1 MNTNCEKMNT
11 VKRLED
17 WFFTRCDN
25 DWEHSNRIEIYNLD
39 NPGWG
44 VKIDLEE
51 TLLEEIQFDRVE
63 YGDSEDRTATWLKCY
78 KEEKVFIGLG
88 SYNILEVILQR
99 FLDWAELNTDTTPWD
114 NVVSQL
120 DTEIRLA
127 AKDKS
132 FDTKEHLRNI
142 YKRIADI
149 PVEHPQR
156 QNLQKKLMMHGRI
169 NGINKQPKH
178 TTVPAGRH
186 NFQEKLFEGFFFSQ
200 DHH

>member
-1 MNTNCEKMNT
+1 MTCEKMNT

-17 WFFTRCDN
+17 WFFIHCDN

-51 TLLEEIQFDRVE
+51 TLLEEIQFDKVE

-78 KEEKVFIGLG
+78 KEEKIFIGLG
-88 SYNILEVILQR
+88 SYNMLEIILQR

-114 NVVSQL
+114 SVVSQL
-120 DTEIRLA
+120 DAEIRLV
-127 AKDKS
+127 AKDRS
-132 FDTKEHLRNI
+132 FDAKEHLRNI

-156 QNLQKKLMMHGRI
+156 KNLLKTFDDAWKNQW
-169 NGINKQPKH
+169 N
-178 TTVPAGRH
+178 
-186 NFQEKLFEGFFFSQ
+186 
-200 DHH
+200 